1 MKKGILLTVLVSIII
16 SAMILTACSPNELVV
31 VEATNVTEEAEPKTI
46 EAQEIEIIQNN
57 AEEFEGNMQGEYLL
71 LDVRTQ
77 AEYDSGYIEGAT
89 LIPVDELE
97 NRLSEIEDYKDKTV
111 LVYCRSGNRS
121 MVAADIL
128 VKNGFSKVHN
138 LLGGIGAW
146 NSYKGN

>member
-1 MKKGILLTVLVSIII
+1 MKKKIVLTVVLSVIAIALLLS
-16 SAMILTACSPNELVV
+16 SCSPKTSGDADSTESSDTTQSEK
-31 VEATNVTEEAEPKTI
+31 VEIVQNDAE
-46 EAQEIEIIQNN
+46 Q
-57 AEEFEGNMQGEYLL
+57 FESNMQGEYLL

-77 AEYDSGYIEGAT
+77 QEYDEGNIDDAT

-97 NRLSEIEDYKDKTV
+97 SRLSEIADYKDKTV

-121 MVAADIL
+121 MTASNIL
-128 VKNGFSKVHN
+128 IENGFTKVHN

>member
-1 MKKGILLTVLVSIII
+1 MKR
-16 SAMILTACSPNELVV
+16 LTAIAVIIAALVLTSCSPQ
-31 VEATNVTEEAEPKTI
+31 
-46 EAQEIEIIQNN
+46 AQAPVDTAQPTQTQQAQKADVINN
-57 AEEFEGNMQGEYLL
+57 TPAEFESNMKDEYLL

-77 AEYDSGYIEGAT
+77 AEYDEGHIEGST

-97 NRLSEIEDYKDKTV
+97 GRISEIEQYENKTV

-121 MVAADIL
+121 LTASNIL
-128 VKNGFSKVHN
+128 IENGFTKVHN